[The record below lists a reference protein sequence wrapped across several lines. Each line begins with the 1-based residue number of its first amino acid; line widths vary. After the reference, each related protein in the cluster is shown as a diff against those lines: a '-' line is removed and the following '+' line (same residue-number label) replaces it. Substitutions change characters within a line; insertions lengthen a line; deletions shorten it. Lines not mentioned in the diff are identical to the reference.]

1 VECRFGSKTRQT
13 SSLPGI
19 LVIGGELRFTPAMKK
34 HNHSSRDHAIQYDG
48 KYSWHRLG
56 QAKAKEHA
64 T

>member
-1 VECRFGSKTRQT
+1 M

-48 KYSWHRLG
+48 KYLWHRLG